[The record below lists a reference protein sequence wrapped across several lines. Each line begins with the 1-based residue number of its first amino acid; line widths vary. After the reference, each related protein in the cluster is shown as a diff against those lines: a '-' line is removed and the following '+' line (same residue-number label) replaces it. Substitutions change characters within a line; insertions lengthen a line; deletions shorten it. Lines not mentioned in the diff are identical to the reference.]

1 MKNFVRIICEKIV
14 NVVFY
19 LYFSYY
25 KFVVTFWR
33 SVKNICI
40 ALISFSRTYNNE
52 RSVWNVAL
60 GVPSETINV
69 YWWNGEGAVPCK
81 IVIMHK
87 LLRSELC
94 IFFNYF

>member
-25 KFVVTFWR
+25 KFVVTFWH

-40 ALISFSRTYNNE
+40 ALISFSRTYNYNE
-52 RSVWNVAL
+52 RSVLNATL
-60 GVPSETINV
+60 GVQLYNLHFTCRGMARAPFPTKFYS
-69 YWWNGEGAVPCK
+69 Y
-81 IVIMHK
+81 
-87 LLRSELC
+87 
-94 IFFNYF
+94 